1 MTDDFWISLYDD
13 QSDTDKANKEFKEL
27 FGVFE
32 RELKSLRCKWMNL
45 GANDSAV
52 SECIMEVLKD
62 IVYFRY
68 DKETPFDSDFYKKIQ
83 AN

>member
-13 QSDTDKANKEFKEL
+13 QPDTDKANKEFKEL

-68 DKETPFDSDFYKKIQ
+68 DKET
-83 AN
+83 